1 MYERIVEIIVYVISE
16 LKSNRQI
23 SDIDIDELQKQ
34 GYSKTEISTAFSW
47 IVDRFE
53 LADKFYIN
61 QDFVSHDSF
70 RILHE
75 AERDLFTKEAW
86 GELLQMLTLGLL
98 TNDHIELIIERTIM
112 TGMSQINSDM
122 LKLYVANIIFNAQI
136 NNFPGNRL
144 MLTGEDLI
152 N

>member
-61 QDFVSHDSF
+61 QDFVSQDSF

-112 TGMSQINSDM
+112 TGMNQINSDM

>member
-16 LKSNRQI
+16 LKHNRQI
-23 SDIDIDELQKQ
+23 SDIDINELQKM

-53 LADKFYIN
+53 LADKFYVNEEFVN
-61 QDFVSHDSF
+61 QNSF

-86 GELLQMLTLGLL
+86 GELLQMLSLGLL
-98 TNDHIELIIERTIM
+98 TNEHIEMIIERTVM
-112 TGMSQINSDM
+112 TGMSQITSEH

-136 NNFPGNRL
+136 NNFPGSRL